1 MLEPYAIKVARTVLR
16 GCFVVILNGASTD
29 PKIAW
34 GLFNKSEKIARK
46 TLFSIALAC
55 ASEQQ
60 LARGLGNLNKAVNLQ
75 PSVTQWSIFNT
86 KVTKVQRL
94 IGEYH

>member
-1 MLEPYAIKVARTVLR
+1 MLELYAMKVARTVLR

-34 GLFNKSEKIARK
+34 GLFNKSEKLQGK
-46 TLFSIALAC
+46 LYFLLPSGMPY
-55 ASEQQ
+55 SYSK
-60 LARGLGNLNKAVNLQ
+60 GNLNKAVNLQ
-75 PSVTQWSIFNT
+75 PSVTQWCIFNT